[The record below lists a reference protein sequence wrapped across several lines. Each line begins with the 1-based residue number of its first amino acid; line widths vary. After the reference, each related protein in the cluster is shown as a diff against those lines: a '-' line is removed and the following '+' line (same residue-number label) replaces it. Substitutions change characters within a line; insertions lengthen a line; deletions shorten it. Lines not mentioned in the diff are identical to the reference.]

1 MAEEKKVPEGIIP
14 ENTRRYLDLIDRRT
28 VLRKALEQAT
38 DSEVKEKLKIELDN
52 LEYDYRKSYA
62 YSRPSPTSAG
72 AGQINEQGYFEA
84 KDNRLNYNAKSY
96 VQNRFSSV
104 NQLLTND
111 VRYINRVLDSLDAGR
126 ITLDIGYLSDSIQ
139 KQVRKELNDIIEM
152 AEEKPKYNID
162 RDTFDKNYW
171 TEEFEKTTYPQFENL
186 PEGKLS
192 PEKVLIN
199 KTNELLERIITR
211 VELPEGF
218 ELLEDAKYNP
228 QAGREYTIVHKNSGL
243 ELKFSSNS
251 GLYIDNDASF
261 KTIDGRKVTYG
272 QGDIL
277 NPISRFDDPN
287 AKPPPQPPDDP
298 FDTWDDKPPPQPPDP
313 LDDFDG
319 PPYDAQTMDA
329 DLLYDDPGPRPTPG
343 NIAMGPDG
351 PYEETVQDAVDWDY
365 EQELLREEAD
375 AEDRRLDMQAEE
387 ERLRAQGYLEYGD
400 PLDDFDGP
408 PYDAQTMDADRPSS
422 GDMADVKENLVNEID
437 KQSGQP
443 GMGMKALDLAGKIA
457 GPIDETLLVTL
468 QKGIP
473 RLFAGTALAGAA
485 AAGGSA
491 IATGLMY
498 LSVANLV
505 VAGIRGAGTF
515 AKEYG
520 GDTSKAIDAI
530 LAGEIPEKTFVEA
543 VKESSKEG
551 FTEFGK
557 QMEYDP
563 FYFIVDKTILQPI
576 FGKDQ
581 GVIIE
586 KGMEGIQYLFGG
598 QEQGSY
604 KPPYGNYTKKYGQY
618 GVDY

>member
-14 ENTRRYLDLIDRRT
+14 DNTRRYLDLIDRRT
-28 VLRKALEQAT
+28 VLRQALEQAT
-38 DSEVKEKLKIELDN
+38 DSKVKEQLQIELDN
-52 LEYDYRKSYA
+52 LDYDYRKSYA
-62 YSRPSPTSAG
+62 YSKPSPTSAG
-72 AGQINEQGYFEA
+72 AGKINEETGFFEA

-96 VQNRFSSV
+96 VQNRFSNV
-104 NQLLTND
+104 NQILTND

-139 KQVRKELNDIIEM
+139 KQITKELDEIIEM
-152 AEEKPKYNID
+152 SEEKPKYNID

-199 KTNELLERIITR
+199 KTDELLERIITR
-211 VELPEGF
+211 VELPKGF

-228 QAGREYTIVHKNSGL
+228 EAGREYTIVHKNSGL

-261 KTIDGRKVTYG
+261 KTIDGRQVTYG

-287 AKPPPQPPDDP
+287 AQPPPQPPDDP
-298 FDTWDDKPPPQPPDP
+298 FDTWDDKPPPQP
-313 LDDFDG
+313 
-319 PPYDAQTMDA
+319 MDT
-329 DLLYDDPGPRPTPG
+329 DRPIYE
-343 NIAMGPDG
+343 NIA
-351 PYEETVQDAVDWDY
+351 
-365 EQELLREEAD
+365 
-375 AEDRRLDMQAEE
+375 
-387 ERLRAQGYLEYGD
+387 
-400 PLDDFDGP
+400 
-408 PYDAQTMDADRPSS
+408 
-422 GDMADVKENLVNEID
+422 NEID

-443 GMGMKALDLAGKIA
+443 GMGMKALDLVGKLA
-457 GPIDETLLVTL
+457 GPVDETLIATL
-468 QKGIP
+468 SKGIP
-473 RLFAGTALAGAA
+473 KLFAGTALAGAA
-485 AAGGSA
+485 AAGGGA
-491 IATGLMY
+491 IATGLVYM
-498 LSVANLV
+498 SIANLAL
-505 VAGIRGAGTF
+505 AGIRGAGTF

-520 GDTSKAIDAI
+520 GDTSKAIDAM
-530 LAGEIPEKTFVEA
+530 LAGEIPEKKVQE
-543 VKESSKEG
+543 VWKESLSEG
-551 FTEFGK
+551 FGEFTK

-563 FYFIVDKTILQPI
+563 FYFIVDKTLLQPI

-581 GVIIE
+581 GIIIE

-598 QEQGSY
+598 QNQEGYTPSY
-604 KPPYGNYTKKYGQY
+604 SNYNNKEAKKYGQY